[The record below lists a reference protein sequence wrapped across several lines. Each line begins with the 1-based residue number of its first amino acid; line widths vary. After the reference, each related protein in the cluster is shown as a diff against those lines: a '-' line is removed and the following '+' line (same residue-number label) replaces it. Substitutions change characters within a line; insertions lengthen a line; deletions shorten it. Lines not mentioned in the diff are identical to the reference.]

1 MLKGKCFFPLL
12 KLIKKVDIKQEL
24 RNLTVDVTG
33 KTVEEKKAITNAN
46 GLELVFIIVE
56 KIADAEVETWEFMT
70 QYLEKPIDEVKEMDI
85 FDIAEIIAE
94 LIKDKRFQTVFH
106 KAIS

>member
-12 KLIKKVDIKQEL
+12 KLIKKVDLKEEFK
-24 RNLTVDVTG
+24 NLMVDATG
-33 KTVEEKKAITNAN
+33 KTLEEKKAIANEN
-46 GLELVFIIVE
+46 GLELVFLIVN
-56 KIADAEVETWEFMT
+56 KIADAEKETWEFMT
-70 QYLEKPIDEVKEMDI
+70 QYLEKPIEEVKEMDI